1 MEFIEDIKNKLTA
14 RESRIVKLMAAGY
27 TNSDIA
33 SELEVSSSLIKI
45 ILANVFVKLKS
56 KNRVNTCYILGLKT
70 KK

>member
-14 RESRIVKLMAAGY
+14 RESRIVKLMAAVY

-56 KNRVNTCYILGLKT
+56 KNRVNACYILGLKT

>member
-56 KNRVNTCYILGLKT
+56 KNRVNACYILGLKT

>member
-27 TNSDIA
+27 TNSDIS

-56 KNRVNTCYILGLKT
+56 KNRVNACYILGLKT

>member
-45 ILANVFVKLKS
+45 ILANVFVKLKA
-56 KNRVNTCYILGLKT
+56 KNRANACYILGLKT